1 MTGQSQ
7 PSPREAMREA
17 VGESRRAA
25 TIQAVAPIVAAAIG
39 GICTNPKT
47 DAAMFTP
54 SGVAA
59 FIVATAEHL
68 VNYVASGAVP
78 PESVEGEMGLG
89 G

>member
-1 MTGQSQ
+1 MTGPSQ
-7 PSPREAMREA
+7 PSLREAMREV

-25 TIQAVAPIVAAAIG
+25 AIQAVAPIVAAAIG
-39 GICTNPKT
+39 GICANPET
-47 DAAMFTP
+47 DAATFTP

-59 FIVATAEHL
+59 FTIATAEHL

-89 G
+89 V

>member
-7 PSPREAMREA
+7 SPFREAMREA

-25 TIQAVAPIVAAAIG
+25 AIQAVTPIVAAAIG
-39 GICTNPKT
+39 GICANPET

-68 VNYVASGAVP
+68 VNYLASGVVP